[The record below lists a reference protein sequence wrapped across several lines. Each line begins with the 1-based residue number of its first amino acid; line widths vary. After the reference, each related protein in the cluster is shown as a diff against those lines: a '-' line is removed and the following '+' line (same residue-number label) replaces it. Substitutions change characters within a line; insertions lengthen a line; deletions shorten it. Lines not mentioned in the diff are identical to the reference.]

1 LNYEEIGNF
10 ISELRK
16 EKGLTQ
22 KTLAEK
28 LKITDKA
35 VSKWERGLGC
45 PDVSI
50 LENLSNILDVS
61 ILEILKGRKIN
72 KELLNNYN
80 NDYIIDTINYSKY
93 QMQNKY
99 KTIILNILTVFIIII
114 VGFLTILNIYH
125 ITYLKQT
132 ETYDFSNN
140 DYIKGS
146 KETLDK
152 ISKNIDTVKTSTLI
166 FTEKE
171 NGQLLKTVEEQ
182 YKFYIDY
189 PILNYEGKVDFT
201 INDLY
206 ILDHLEENN
215 LDIYYAYEILEKYN
229 TNLKGYKEHY
239 LMNSMY
245 KGYSNLN
252 SYNETFNAYKYR
264 INNADSFDYIS
275 NIETR
280 IFQAIYNIEE
290 LLILTDNIIKVG
302 AQNE

>member
-1 LNYEEIGNF
+1 MNYEEIGNF

-22 KTLAEK
+22 KSLAEK
-28 LKITDKA
+28 LKVTDKA

-50 LENLSNILDVS
+50 LEDLSNVLDVS

-72 KELLNNYN
+72 KEILNNYS
-80 NDYIIDTINYSKY
+80 NDYIIDTINYSKHEI
-93 QMQNKY
+93 QNKY
-99 KTIILNILTVFIIII
+99 KTIVLNILTIIII
-114 VGFLTILNIYH
+114 VVVSILTILNIYH
-125 ITYLKQT
+125 ICYLKQT
-132 ETYDFSNN
+132 ETYDFSSN
-140 DYIKGS
+140 DYIKNV
-146 KETLDK
+146 KETLNK
-152 ISKNIDTVKTSTLI
+152 INKNIDTIKTSKLL

-206 ILDHLEENN
+206 ILDHLDNDN
-215 LDIYYAYEILEKYN
+215 LSIYFAYETLEKYN
-229 TNLKGYKEHY
+229 SNLKGYKEHY
-239 LMNSMY
+239 LMNLMY
-245 KGYSNLN
+245 KGYNDLN
-252 SYNETFNAYKYR
+252 SYNETFKAYKYR
-264 INNADSFDYIS
+264 ISNTDNPNYIS
-275 NIETR
+275 KIESR
-280 IFQAIYNIEE
+280 IFQTIYNIEE